1 MIIKFYDLKKNLDKN
16 INFFLLYGN
25 NRGFIEEIVENLLK
39 PIFPKNIM
47 KYEESEIMNNTNAFQ
62 ESILNKSFFDEN
74 KLIIISRASD
84 KILSTI
90 EDIIEKGIKDIKIII
105 LSSILEKKSKLRNFF
120 EKSKNTIIVPF
131 YEDNHQTLSLLAT
144 NFLKEKKINI
154 SQKNINLIIEKS
166 KGDRINLKNELEKIN
181 LYNFNKK
188 KIDDSSILK
197 LINLAENYNISEL
210 VDNCLVK
217 NKKKTLNI
225 LNENN

>member
-90 EDIIEKGIKDIKIII
+90 EDIIEKVNTKEHTSQII
-105 LSSILEKKSKLRNFF
+105 N
-120 EKSKNTIIVPF
+120 
-131 YEDNHQTLSLLAT
+131 
-144 NFLKEKKINI
+144 
-154 SQKNINLIIEKS
+154 
-166 KGDRINLKNELEKIN
+166 
-181 LYNFNKK
+181 
-188 KIDDSSILK
+188 
-197 LINLAENYNISEL
+197 
-210 VDNCLVK
+210 
-217 NKKKTLNI
+217 
-225 LNENN
+225 